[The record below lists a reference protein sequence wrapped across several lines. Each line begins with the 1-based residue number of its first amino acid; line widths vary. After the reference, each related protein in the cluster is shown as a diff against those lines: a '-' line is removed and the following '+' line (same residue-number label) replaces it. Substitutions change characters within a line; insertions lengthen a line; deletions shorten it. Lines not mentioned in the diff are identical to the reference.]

1 MEGFSSGE
9 NVRFV
14 LRLKETA
21 RCASDACQ
29 LKDTISK
36 TASRQTR
43 HGAFLNFHRAEY
55 STYIPRE
62 SLSSPV
68 QAASAHPDDAAGLL
82 PRPAASH
89 PSLSRSVPYDTQP
102 RLRHHQQQP
111 LNDTVSSAPIGEKKS
126 DLLYGPREYHGSQST
141 CYAALAFS
149 HRQIAKSCRSSDHP
163 IETDRALYE
172 RAKRR
177 AASADIDTV
186 EQTAK
191 QPVPQDAR
199 SLTRPHHA
207 RAAPHGMHNAATPN
221 NRRFQGAVRLSAAL
235 P

>member
-21 RCASDACQ
+21 RCASDARELRDAIQ
-29 LKDTISK
+29 KK
-36 TASRQTR
+36 ASRQAR
-43 HGAFLNFHRAEY
+43 YGAFLNFHRAEY
-55 STYIPRE
+55 STYTPRE

-68 QAASAHPDDAAGLL
+68 QAASAHPDDAAGLS
-82 PRPAASH
+82 PRPAAPH

-126 DLLYGPREYHGSQST
+126 DLPCGLRECHDSQSR
-141 CYAALAFS
+141 CYAASASS
-149 HRQIAKSCRSSDHP
+149 HRQIAKSCRSSSHP
-163 IETDRALYE
+163 IETGRALYE

-177 AASADIDTV
+177 AVSADIDTA

-191 QPVPQDAR
+191 PPVPQDAR
-199 SLTRPHHA
+199 SLASPHHV
-207 RAAPHGMHNAATPN
+207 RAAPHGMHNAATQHN
-221 NRRFQGAVRLSAAL
+221 HR
-235 P
+235 